1 MFTFKNIIYT
11 EEDDNITWIQFNRPN
26 KLNAFTKEMW
36 EELYQSLELAKSNKT
51 KLVVITGIGKAFSA
65 GDDIPSMY
73 ELKTKE
79 ESLSF
84 FRILEKPFKSL
95 LDFKKPVIGM
105 VNGLAYGGG
114 CELLLF
120 MDIVVSSKYSKFS
133 LPEAKLGLIP
143 PVALSVGYNVLGI
156 KQINR
161 LALTGEAIDVYEAQR
176 IGLVDYIVESDKL
189 KDKTLEIAWKT
200 ISNSNGPIQYIKSLS
215 NKHKFKLELA
225 DIIEKLAVFSIDTE
239 SKQRMEAFINK
250 KDETSSIFC

>member
-1 MFTFKNIIYT
+1 MSAFKNIIYIK
-11 EEDDNITWIQFNRPN
+11 ESNITLIQFNRPN
-26 KLNAFTKEMW
+26 KLNSFTKEMW
-36 EELYQSLELAKSNKT
+36 EEFYQSLELAKSNKT

-79 ESLSF
+79 EALNF
-84 FRILEKPFKSL
+84 FHTLEKPFESL
-95 LDFKKPVIGM
+95 LDCEKPLIGM

-114 CELLLF
+114 CELLFF
-120 MDIVVSSKYSKFS
+120 MDTIVAAKDSKFA

-143 PVALSVGYNVLGI
+143 PIALSVGYNVLGI

-176 IGLVDYIVESDKL
+176 IGLVDYIVESDQL
-189 KDKTLEIAWKT
+189 KNKTLEIAWKI
-200 ISNSNGPIQYIKSLS
+200 ISNSNQPTQFIKNLS
-215 NKHKFKLELA
+215 NKHKFKVGLA

-250 KDETSSIFC
+250 KNETSSIFC

>member
-84 FRILEKPFKSL
+84 FRILEKSFKSL
-95 LDFKKPVIGM
+95 LDFKKTSYW
-105 VNGLAYGGG
+105 NG
-114 CELLLF
+114 
-120 MDIVVSSKYSKFS
+120 KR
-133 LPEAKLGLIP
+133 
-143 PVALSVGYNVLGI
+143 LSI
-156 KQINR
+156 WWR
-161 LALTGEAIDVYEAQR
+161 L
-176 IGLVDYIVESDKL
+176 
-189 KDKTLEIAWKT
+189 
-200 ISNSNGPIQYIKSLS
+200 
-215 NKHKFKLELA
+215 
-225 DIIEKLAVFSIDTE
+225 
-239 SKQRMEAFINK
+239 
-250 KDETSSIFC
+250 